1 MGLIQKF
8 KDVFFK
14 PDEDDHRII
23 EKWKK
28 ETEQADRLKE
38 LHRKSSKQNNN
49 KKSKPVSNSL

>member
-1 MGLIQKF
+1 MGIIQKF

-14 PDEDDHRII
+14 PDGDDHRII

-38 LHRKSSKQNNN
+38 LHRKARKQIN
-49 KKSKPVSNSL
+49 KKKTKL